1 MLPFEVQ
8 AKVQVLLLI
17 EENHLIQGE
26 GEGEGEGEEWE
37 AQEDAG
43 GLLNYWV
50 FESD

>member
-1 MLPFEVQ
+1 MPSFEVQ

-17 EENHLIQGE
+17 EEKHLIQGE
-26 GEGEGEGEEWE
+26 GKGGEEE
-37 AQEDAG
+37 AEEDAG

>member
-1 MLPFEVQ
+1 MPSFEVQ

-26 GEGEGEGEEWE
+26 GEGGGQEEE
-37 AQEDAG
+37 AEEDAG

-50 FESD
+50 FESN

>member
-1 MLPFEVQ
+1 MPSFEVQ

-17 EENHLIQGE
+17 EEKHLIHGE
-26 GEGEGEGEEWE
+26 GERKGGEGEAE
-37 AQEDAG
+37 EDAG